1 MNLIDHDIIIKIAES
16 QKKKMSE
23 AQSKADSEIAY
34 LKQAFQRAVTEQLGE
49 LIANPFNTYIK
60 VPWSNYDP
68 QDKLFLELFK
78 KQYNSTF
85 NHDVQCG
92 DGKVFLILIK
102 SQHFMSHVA
111 CRPTTLEIQKA
122 DIESP
127 EDEAPSLLFTQNEM
141 KRFADREMAPFKK
154 TPQCRG
160 ATDPPGSARREQPRL
175 SVESQ
180 LIPMFLQ
187 RRLSKT
193 IPPSLDSSREPSV
206 NS

>member
-1 MNLIDHDIIIKIAES
+1 LQI
-16 QKKKMSE
+16 
-23 AQSKADSEIAY
+23 
-34 LKQAFQRAVTEQLGE
+34 
-49 LIANPFNTYIK
+49 
-60 VPWSNYDP
+60 
-68 QDKLFLELFK
+68 FLEIFK

-102 SQHFMSHVA
+102 SQHFVSQVDS
-111 CRPTTLEIQKA
+111 RPTTLEVQKTEV
-122 DIESP
+122 DSP

-154 TPQCRG
+154 TPQ
-160 ATDPPGSARREQPRL
+160 SARRD
-175 SVESQ
+175 SQ

-206 NS
+206 SS

>member
-16 QKKKMSE
+16 QKKKMTE
-23 AQSKADSEIAY
+23 AQNKADSEIAY

-60 VPWSNYDP
+60 VPWCNYDP
-68 QDKLFLELFK
+68 QDKLFLEIFK

-102 SQHFMSHVA
+102 SQHFVSQVDS
-111 CRPTTLEIQKA
+111 RPTTLEVQKTEV
-122 DIESP
+122 DSP
-127 EDEAPSLLFTQNEM
+127 EDEAPNLLFTQNEM
-141 KRFADREMAPFKK
+141 KRFADREMSSTKMAPFKK
-154 TPQCRG
+154 TPQ
-160 ATDPPGSARREQPRL
+160 SARRD
-175 SVESQ
+175 SQ

>member
-23 AQSKADSEIAY
+23 TQNKVDSEISY
-34 LKQAFQRAVTEQLGE
+34 LKQTFLKIVSEQLDN
-49 LIANPFNTYIK
+49 LINDPFNTYIK
-60 VPWSNYDP
+60 VPWLNYDP

-78 KQYNSTF
+78 KQYQSTF
-85 NHDVQCG
+85 HHDPQVG
-92 DGKVFLILIK
+92 DGKQFLVLIK
-102 SQHFMSHVA
+102 SPHFVSQVDS
-111 CRPTTLEIQKA
+111 RPTTLEVRKT
-122 DIESP
+122 DVESP
-127 EDEAPSLLFTQNEM
+127 EEEERPDLLFTQNEM
-141 KRFADREMAPFKK
+141 KRFADREMAPSKLDPKK
-154 TPQCRG
+154 TPH
-160 ATDPPGSARREQPRL
+160 SARRD
-175 SVESQ
+175 SQ

>member
-16 QKKKMSE
+16 QKKKMTA
-23 AQSKADSEIAY
+23 AQNKADSEIAY
-34 LKQAFQRAVTEQLGE
+34 LKQAFGRVVSEQLDN
-49 LIANPFNTYIK
+49 LVNDPFNTYIK
-60 VPWSNYDP
+60 VPWCNYDP
-68 QDKLFLELFK
+68 QDKLFLEIFK

-85 NHDVQCG
+85 NHDLQCG

-102 SQHFMSHVA
+102 SPHFVSQVDS
-111 CRPTTLEIQKA
+111 RPTTLEVQKTEV
-122 DIESP
+122 DSP

-141 KRFADREMAPFKK
+141 KRFADREMAPSRFDPKK
-154 TPQCRG
+154 TPQ
-160 ATDPPGSARREQPRL
+160 SARRD
-175 SVESQ
+175 SQ

>member
-16 QKKKMSE
+16 QKKKMTE
-23 AQSKADSEIAY
+23 AQNKADSEIAY
-34 LKQAFQRAVTEQLGE
+34 LKQAFARVVSEQLDN
-49 LIANPFNTYIK
+49 LVNDPFNTYIK
-60 VPWSNYDP
+60 VPWCNYDP

-85 NHDVQCG
+85 NHDLQCG
-92 DGKVFLILIK
+92 DGKQFLILIK
-102 SQHFMSHVA
+102 SPHFVSQVDS
-111 CRPTTLEIQKA
+111 RPTTLEVQKTEV
-122 DIESP
+122 ESP

-154 TPQCRG
+154 APQ
-160 ATDPPGSARREQPRL
+160 SARRD
-175 SVESQ
+175 SQ
-180 LIPMFLQ
+180 LVPMFLQ

-206 NS
+206 SS

>member
-23 AQSKADSEIAY
+23 AQNKADSEIAY

-60 VPWSNYDP
+60 VPWFNYDP

-102 SQHFMSHVA
+102 SQHFVSQVD
-111 CRPTTLEIQKA
+111 CRPTTLEVQKA
-122 DIESP
+122 DIFSGDLASP

-154 TPQCRG
+154 TPQ
-160 ATDPPGSARREQPRL
+160 SARRD
-175 SVESQ
+175 SQ

>member
-16 QKKKMSE
+16 QKKKMSA
-23 AQSKADSEIAY
+23 AQNKADSEIAY
-34 LKQAFQRAVTEQLGE
+34 LKQAFGRVVSEQLDN
-49 LIANPFNTYIK
+49 LVNDPFNTYIK
-60 VPWSNYDP
+60 VPWCNYDP

-85 NHDVQCG
+85 NHDLQCG
-92 DGKVFLILIK
+92 DGKQFLILIK
-102 SQHFMSHVA
+102 SPHFVSQVDS
-111 CRPTTLEIQKA
+111 RPTTLEVQKTEV
-122 DIESP
+122 DSP

-154 TPQCRG
+154 APQ
-160 ATDPPGSARREQPRL
+160 SARRD
-175 SVESQ
+175 SQ
-180 LIPMFLQ
+180 LVPMFLQ

-206 NS
+206 SS

>member
-23 AQSKADSEIAY
+23 TQNKVDSEISY
-34 LKQAFQRAVTEQLGE
+34 LKQTFLKTVSEQLDN
-49 LIANPFNTYIK
+49 LINDPFNTYIK
-60 VPWSNYDP
+60 VPWLNYDP

-78 KQYNSTF
+78 KQYQSTF
-85 NHDVQCG
+85 HHDPQVG
-92 DGKVFLILIK
+92 DGKQFLMLIK
-102 SQHFMSHVA
+102 SPHFVSQVDS
-111 CRPTTLEIQKA
+111 RPTTLEVQKTNI
-122 DIESP
+122 DSP
-127 EDEAPSLLFTQNEM
+127 EDEAPDLFFTQNEM

-154 TPQCRG
+154 TPQ
-160 ATDPPGSARREQPRL
+160 SARREQPRL

>member
-1 MNLIDHDIIIKIAES
+1 MNLIDHDIIVKIAES

-23 AQSKADSEIAY
+23 AQNKADSEIAY
-34 LKQAFQRAVTEQLGE
+34 LKQAFGRVVSEQLDN
-49 LIANPFNTYIK
+49 LVNDPFNTYIK
-60 VPWSNYDP
+60 VPWCNYDP
-68 QDKLFLELFK
+68 QDKLFLEIFK

-85 NHDVQCG
+85 NHDLQCG

-102 SQHFMSHVA
+102 SPHFVSQVDS
-111 CRPTTLEIQKA
+111 RPTTLEVQKTEV
-122 DIESP
+122 DSP

-154 TPQCRG
+154 TPQ
-160 ATDPPGSARREQPRL
+160 SARRD
-175 SVESQ
+175 SQ

-206 NS
+206 SS

>member
-23 AQSKADSEIAY
+23 AQNKADSEIAY
-34 LKQAFQRAVTEQLGE
+34 LKQAFQRAVTEQLE
-49 LIANPFNTYIK
+49 NLINDPFNTYIK
-60 VPWSNYDP
+60 VPWNKYDP

-102 SQHFMSHVA
+102 SQHFVSQVD
-111 CRPTTLEIQKA
+111 CRPTTLDVQKT

-127 EDEAPSLLFTQNEM
+127 EDETPSLLFTQNEM
-141 KRFADREMAPFKK
+141 KKFADREMARQSLDLAPFKK
-154 TPQCRG
+154 TPQ
-160 ATDPPGSARREQPRL
+160 SARRD
-175 SVESQ
+175 SQ
-180 LIPMFLQ
+180 LVPMFLQ

>member
-1 MNLIDHDIIIKIAES
+1 MNLIDHDIIVKIAES

-23 AQSKADSEIAY
+23 AQNKADSEIAY
-34 LKQAFQRAVTEQLGE
+34 LKQAFGRVVSEQLDN
-49 LIANPFNTYIK
+49 LVNDPFNTYIK
-60 VPWSNYDP
+60 VPWCNYDP
-68 QDKLFLELFK
+68 QDKLFLEIFK

-85 NHDVQCG
+85 NHDLQCG

-102 SQHFMSHVA
+102 SPHFVSQVDS
-111 CRPTTLEIQKA
+111 RPTTLEVQKTEV
-122 DIESP
+122 DSP
-127 EDEAPSLLFTQNEM
+127 EDEAPNLLFTQNEM

-154 TPQCRG
+154 TPQ
-160 ATDPPGSARREQPRL
+160 SARRD
-175 SVESQ
+175 SQ

-206 NS
+206 SS

>member
-23 AQSKADSEIAY
+23 AQNKADSEIAY

-60 VPWSNYDP
+60 VPWFNYDP

-102 SQHFMSHVA
+102 SQHFVSQVD
-111 CRPTTLEIQKA
+111 CRPTTLEVQKA

-127 EDEAPSLLFTQNEM
+127 EDEAPFTQNEM
-141 KRFADREMAPFKK
+141 KRFADREMSCANSSTKVAPFKK
-154 TPQCRG
+154 TPL
-160 ATDPPGSARREQPRL
+160 SSRREQPRL